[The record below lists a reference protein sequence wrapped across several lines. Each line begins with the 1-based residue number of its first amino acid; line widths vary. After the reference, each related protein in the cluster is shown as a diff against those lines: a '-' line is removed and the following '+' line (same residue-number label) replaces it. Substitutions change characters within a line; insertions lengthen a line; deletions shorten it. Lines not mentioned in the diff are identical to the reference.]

1 MSALPGR
8 YAGTGA
14 LLTAALSLWSH
25 AAVAAPPN
33 EAGQESFAANC
44 AVCHQASGAG
54 NPALAPPLLNY
65 PGRYAASAEGRRQ
78 LTMTLLYGLY
88 GDVVVEDKHYN
99 FKMPSFTQ
107 LDDETLAQTLNYVVF
122 DLAHAPASVAP
133 FTAAELAAE
142 RARASSGAEVRAHRT
157 AVLQSLGL

>member
-1 MSALPGR
+1 MNVRVPAITL
-8 YAGTGA
+8 AAIAWTFA
-14 LLTAALSLWSH
+14 AATAAS
-25 AAVAAPPN
+25 AADHN
-33 EAGQESFAANC
+33 EVGQASFEASC

-65 PGRYAASAEGRRQ
+65 PAHYATSAEGRRQ
-78 LTMTLLYGLY
+78 LAMTLLYGLY

-107 LDDETLAQTLNYVVF
+107 LDDETIAQTLNYVVF
-122 DLAHAPASVAP
+122 ELAHAPASVAP
-133 FTAAELAAE
+133 FTAAEVAVV
-142 RARASSGAEVRAHRT
+142 RATPASGADVRAHRS